1 MSANGIVVI
10 VRHRPCFRWNW
21 LWLVLLLSGFGFN
34 AGLAKAETVTEP
46 TQYALNPDTSLV
58 EGCFPPCLCPLV
70 LGNPVKGAFL
80 LIPTGFDGL
89 YNTYAVTN
97 VSWVFS
103 IDRTNLLVTGNGTY
117 KVGGEFALQQELS
130 LDLHLNGSI
139 ARHFDSG
146 LVPATASFPNIK
158 ASISLNGAV
167 CFDKVFNVSASPV
180 PVPQVHAALSG
191 DNAIVLS
198 WPVSVAPFAL
208 QQSSD
213 LTTGGWS
220 NVTNTP
226 TIVGQQNQVII
237 TRAPGNRFY
246 RLQPSGG

>member
-1 MSANGIVVI
+1 
-10 VRHRPCFRWNW
+10 
-21 LWLVLLLSGFGFN
+21 
-34 AGLAKAETVTEP
+34 
-46 TQYALNPDTSLV
+46 
-58 EGCFPPCLCPLV
+58 
-70 LGNPVKGAFL
+70 
-80 LIPTGFDGL
+80 
-89 YNTYAVTN
+89 
-97 VSWVFS
+97 
-103 IDRTNLLVTGNGTY
+103 
-117 KVGGEFALQQELS
+117 
-130 LDLHLNGSI
+130 
-139 ARHFDSG
+139 
-146 LVPATASFPNIK
+146 
-158 ASISLNGAV
+158 
-167 CFDKVFNVSASPV
+167 
-180 PVPQVHAALSG
+180 VHAALSG